1 MNRSKHI
8 LLSTGLLLG
17 VMFTGPIMNDMAT
30 LTTYA
35 AELTQSARWV
45 GSGDRWQ
52 VSDNAGGFLKNQWF
66 QDDVTGHWYLLGA
79 EDGSVMYSGLVTDQ
93 STGKSY
99 LLNTNHDG
107 TFGRML
113 DVDGVYNIN
122 GVDVYLTFDQTHN
135 GTHGAILTGLDSL
148 RSTGVYEKQ
157 YDQIPIAQP
166 ETQTPTE
173 NPTTQS
179 NGGTGEGGSTTSSTD
194 DMNQTGKITDPND
207 LKPGQF
213 AIIDEHMWAR
223 DPSSG
228 TLYDMGS
235 TAGSNSGYVAGI
247 H

>member
-79 EDGSVMYSGLVTDQ
+79 EDGSVMYAGLVTDQ

-107 TFGRML
+107 TYGRML

-122 GVDVYLTFDQTHN
+122 GVNVYLTFDQTHN
-135 GTHGAILTGLDSL
+135 GTHGAILSGLDSV

-157 YDQIPIAQP
+157 YDKIPTSDQNQ
-166 ETQTPTE
+166 QTPQPSQET
-173 NPTTQS
+173 P
-179 NGGTGEGGSTTSSTD
+179 STNTSTD
-194 DMNQTGKITDPND
+194 DINQTGKVSDPND
-207 LKPGQF
+207 LKPGQL
-213 AIIDEHMWAR
+213 AVIDGVVWGRSA
-223 DPSSG
+223 DG
-228 TLYDMGS
+228 TLIKGGS
-235 TAGSNSGYVAGI
+235 TSGDNSGGTNIEI

>member
-1 MNRSKHI
+1 MRRSKRI
-8 LLSTGLLLG
+8 LLGAGLLLG
-17 VMFTGPIMNDMAT
+17 FMFTGSIINMTTM
-30 LTTYA
+30 TTYA

-52 VSDNAGGFLKNQWF
+52 VSDNAGGYLKNQWF

-122 GVDVYLTFDQTHN
+122 GVDVYLTFDQANN

-166 ETQTPTE
+166 ETQIPTE
-173 NPTTQS
+173 NPTTPSNDGTQGGFISEDLLNKYFGGKDGELTTSGDHPLS
-179 NGGTGEGGSTTSSTD
+179 NGNSAFASDEEIEDAFGGR
-194 DMNQTGKITDPND
+194 G
-207 LKPGQF
+207 
-213 AIIDEHMWAR
+213 
-223 DPSSG
+223 SSG
-228 TLYDMGS
+228 TTGS
-235 TAGSNSGYVAGI
+235 KVKLHG
-247 H
+247 

>member
-1 MNRSKHI
+1 MKRKSI
-8 LLSTGLLLG
+8 LTMG
-17 VMFTGPIMNDMAT
+17 MIMSFVFAGSVSNMPNI
-30 LTTYA
+30 TTYA

-52 VSDNAGGFLKNQWF
+52 VSDNAGGYLKNQWF

-166 ETQTPTE
+166 ETQTPATTPTE
-173 NPTTQS
+173 NPSTQS
-179 NGGTGEGGSTTSSTD
+179 NSNGLSDEINDLLESLGGSSSGVGGTTGSKVKLH
-194 DMNQTGKITDPND
+194 G
-207 LKPGQF
+207 
-213 AIIDEHMWAR
+213 
-223 DPSSG
+223 
-228 TLYDMGS
+228 
-235 TAGSNSGYVAGI
+235 
-247 H
+247 

>member
-1 MNRSKHI
+1 MKRKSI
-8 LLSTGLLLG
+8 LTMG
-17 VMFTGPIMNDMAT
+17 MIMSFVFAGSVSNMPNI
-30 LTTYA
+30 TTYA

-52 VSDNAGGFLKNQWF
+52 VSDNAGGYLKNQWF

-135 GTHGAILTGLDSL
+135 GTHGAILTGLDSV

-166 ETQTPTE
+166 ETKTPTTTPTE
-173 NPTTQS
+173 NPNTQS
-179 NGGTGEGGSTTSSTD
+179 NSNGLSDEINDLLESLGGSSSGVGGTTGSKV
-194 DMNQTGKITDPND
+194 QLRG
-207 LKPGQF
+207 
-213 AIIDEHMWAR
+213 
-223 DPSSG
+223 
-228 TLYDMGS
+228 
-235 TAGSNSGYVAGI
+235 
-247 H
+247 

>member
-1 MNRSKHI
+1 M
-8 LLSTGLLLG
+8 G
-17 VMFTGPIMNDMAT
+17 MIMSFVFAGSVSNMPNI
-30 LTTYA
+30 TTYA

-52 VSDNAGGFLKNQWF
+52 VSDNAGGYLKNQWF

-93 STGKSY
+93 STGNSY

-173 NPTTQS
+173 NHSTES
-179 NGGTGEGGSTTSSTD
+179 SSGNSAFASDEEIEDAFGGRG
-194 DMNQTGKITDPND
+194 
-207 LKPGQF
+207 
-213 AIIDEHMWAR
+213 
-223 DPSSG
+223 SSG
-228 TLYDMGS
+228 TTGS
-235 TAGSNSGYVAGI
+235 KVKLHG
-247 H
+247 

>member
-1 MNRSKHI
+1 MNMKKII
-8 LLSTGLLLG
+8 LTTGVLFTLFGAPVVQNNPLG
-17 VMFTGPIMNDMAT
+17 EYLNSMTTM
-30 LTTYA
+30 TTYA

-52 VSDNAGGFLKNQWF
+52 VSDNAGGYLKNQWF

-135 GTHGAILTGLDSL
+135 GTHGAILTGLDSV

-166 ETQTPTE
+166 ETQTPNQTPNQTPTE

-179 NGGTGEGGSTTSSTD
+179 NGGTSTYDPASGESYLDWLMKQNGGS
-194 DMNQTGKITDPND
+194 
-207 LKPGQF
+207 
-213 AIIDEHMWAR
+213 
-223 DPSSG
+223 SSG
-228 TLYDMGS
+228 VGGT
-235 TAGSNSGYVAGI
+235 SGDKVQLRG
-247 H
+247 

>member
-1 MNRSKHI
+1 MNMKKII
-8 LLSTGLLLG
+8 LTTGVFFTLFGAPVVQSNPLG
-17 VMFTGPIMNDMAT
+17 EYLNSMTTM
-30 LTTYA
+30 TTYA

-52 VSDNAGGFLKNQWF
+52 VSDNAGGYLKNQWF

-113 DVDGVYNIN
+113 DIDGVYNIN

-135 GTHGAILTGLDSL
+135 GTHGAILTGLDSV

-166 ETQTPTE
+166 ETQTPTTTPTE
-173 NPTTQS
+173 NPSTQS
-179 NGGTGEGGSTTSSTD
+179 NSNGLSDEINDLLESLGGSSSGVGGTTGSKVKLH
-194 DMNQTGKITDPND
+194 G
-207 LKPGQF
+207 
-213 AIIDEHMWAR
+213 
-223 DPSSG
+223 
-228 TLYDMGS
+228 
-235 TAGSNSGYVAGI
+235 
-247 H
+247 

>member
-52 VSDNAGGFLKNQWF
+52 VSDNAGGYLKNQWF

-93 STGKSY
+93 STVKSY

-157 YDQIPIAQP
+157 YDKIPIAQP

-173 NPTTQS
+173 NPNTES
-179 NGGTGEGGSTTSSTD
+179 NGTGGSHVLTDEEMEKWFGGTGIGGAD
-194 DMNQTGKITDPND
+194 DN
-207 LKPGQF
+207 
-213 AIIDEHMWAR
+213 EH
-223 DPSSG
+223 P
-228 TLYDMGS
+228 L
-235 TAGSNSGYVAGI
+235 SN
-247 H
+247 

>member
-1 MNRSKHI
+1 MRRSKRI
-8 LLSTGLLLG
+8 LLGAGLLLSF
-17 VMFTGPIMNDMAT
+17 MFTGSIINMPTM
-30 LTTYA
+30 TTYA

-52 VSDNAGGFLKNQWF
+52 VSDNAGGYLKNQWF

-122 GVDVYLTFDQTHN
+122 GVDVYLTFDQANN

-166 ETQTPTE
+166 ETQTPTTTPTE
-173 NPTTQS
+173 NPSTQS
-179 NGGTGEGGSTTSSTD
+179 NSNGLSDEINDLLESLGGSSSGVGGTTGSKVKLH
-194 DMNQTGKITDPND
+194 G
-207 LKPGQF
+207 
-213 AIIDEHMWAR
+213 
-223 DPSSG
+223 
-228 TLYDMGS
+228 
-235 TAGSNSGYVAGI
+235 
-247 H
+247 

>member
-1 MNRSKHI
+1 MKSLIKRVVI
-8 LLSTGLLLG
+8 TTGLVMSLFGAPITQNNPLG
-17 VMFTGPIMNDMAT
+17 EYLNNMTT

-79 EDGSVMYSGLVTDQ
+79 EDGSVMYAGLVTDQ

-107 TFGRML
+107 TYGRML

-122 GVDVYLTFDQTHN
+122 GVNVYLTFDQTHN
-135 GTHGAILTGLDSL
+135 GTHGAILSGLDSV

-157 YDQIPIAQP
+157 YDKIPTSDQNQ
-166 ETQTPTE
+166 QTPQPSQETPSQTNDNSLNSEE
-173 NPTTQS
+173 NRQKIMDQYFGGKDGKLDTTGDHPLS
-179 NGGTGEGGSTTSSTD
+179 N
-194 DMNQTGKITDPND
+194 
-207 LKPGQF
+207 
-213 AIIDEHMWAR
+213 
-223 DPSSG
+223 
-228 TLYDMGS
+228 
-235 TAGSNSGYVAGI
+235 
-247 H
+247 

>member
-1 MNRSKHI
+1 MNMKKII
-8 LLSTGLLLG
+8 LTTGVLFTLFGAPVVQNNPLG
-17 VMFTGPIMNDMAT
+17 EYLNSMTTM
-30 LTTYA
+30 TTYA

-52 VSDNAGGFLKNQWF
+52 VSDNAGGYLKNQWF

-173 NPTTQS
+173 NPNTQS
-179 NGGTGEGGSTTSSTD
+179 NGGDDNLNTQDTGDGMSSSLEELLDGVDLSDLGGQTTGGD
-194 DMNQTGKITDPND
+194 
-207 LKPGQF
+207 
-213 AIIDEHMWAR
+213 
-223 DPSSG
+223 
-228 TLYDMGS
+228 YDRWK
-235 TAGSNSGYVAGI
+235 
-247 H
+247 

>member
-1 MNRSKHI
+1 MKRKSI
-8 LLSTGLLLG
+8 LTMG
-17 VMFTGPIMNDMAT
+17 MIMSFVFAGSVSNMPNI
-30 LTTYA
+30 TTYA

-52 VSDNAGGFLKNQWF
+52 VSDNAGGYLKNQWF

-135 GTHGAILTGLDSL
+135 GTHGAILTGLDSV

-166 ETQTPTE
+166 ETQTPTQTPTE
-173 NPTTQS
+173 NPSTQS
-179 NGGTGEGGSTTSSTD
+179 NGGTSTYDPASGESYLEWLQKQTGGSTGETNGT
-194 DMNQTGKITDPND
+194 TGYK
-207 LKPGQF
+207 GQL
-213 AIIDEHMWAR
+213 H
-223 DPSSG
+223 G
-228 TLYDMGS
+228 
-235 TAGSNSGYVAGI
+235 
-247 H
+247 

>member
-1 MNRSKHI
+1 MKRKSI
-8 LLSTGLLLG
+8 LTMG
-17 VMFTGPIMNDMAT
+17 MIMSFVFAGSVSNMPNI
-30 LTTYA
+30 TTYA

-52 VSDNAGGFLKNQWF
+52 VSDNAGGYLKNQWF

-122 GVDVYLTFDQTHN
+122 GVDVYLTFDQAHN
-135 GTHGAILTGLDSL
+135 GTHGAILTGLDSV

-166 ETQTPTE
+166 ETQTPATTPTE
-173 NPTTQS
+173 NPSTQS
-179 NGGTGEGGSTTSSTD
+179 NSNGLSDEINDLLESLGGSSSGVGGTTGSKVKLH
-194 DMNQTGKITDPND
+194 G
-207 LKPGQF
+207 
-213 AIIDEHMWAR
+213 
-223 DPSSG
+223 
-228 TLYDMGS
+228 
-235 TAGSNSGYVAGI
+235 
-247 H
+247 

>member
-213 AIIDEHMWAR
+213 AIIDDNGWLR
-223 DPSSG
+223 DYSG
-228 TLYDMGS
+228 TLHNMGS
-235 TAGSNSGYVAGI
+235 TAGSTSGYVAGI

>member
-1 MNRSKHI
+1 MKRKSI
-8 LLSTGLLLG
+8 LTMG
-17 VMFTGPIMNDMAT
+17 MIMSFVFAGSVSNMPNI
-30 LTTYA
+30 TTYA
-35 AELTQSARWV
+35 AELTQSARWL

-52 VSDNAGGFLKNQWF
+52 VSDNAGGYLKNQWF

-135 GTHGAILTGLDSL
+135 GTHGAILTGLDSV

-166 ETQTPTE
+166 ETQTPTTTPTE
-173 NPTTQS
+173 NPNTQS
-179 NGGTGEGGSTTSSTD
+179 NSNGLSDEINDLLESLGGSSSGVGGT
-194 DMNQTGKITDPND
+194 TGYK
-207 LKPGQF
+207 GQL
-213 AIIDEHMWAR
+213 H
-223 DPSSG
+223 G
-228 TLYDMGS
+228 
-235 TAGSNSGYVAGI
+235 
-247 H
+247 

>member
-30 LTTYA
+30 LITYA

-79 EDGSVMYSGLVTDQ
+79 EDGSVMYAGLVTDQ

-107 TFGRML
+107 TYGRML

-122 GVDVYLTFDQTHN
+122 GVNVYLTFDQTHN
-135 GTHGAILTGLDSL
+135 GTHGAILSGLDSV

-157 YDQIPIAQP
+157 YDKIPTSDPNQ
-166 ETQTPTE
+166 QTPQPSQETPST
-173 NPTTQS
+173 NTDIS
-179 NGGTGEGGSTTSSTD
+179 ND
-194 DMNQTGKITDPND
+194 DMTGKISDPNE
-207 LKPGQF
+207 LKPGQG
-213 AIIDEHMWAR
+213 AIINGHMWAK
-223 DPSSG
+223 DSSG
-228 TLYDMGS
+228 VLVDLGS
-235 TAGSNSGYVAGI
+235 VEGDNSGGTILGI

>member
-79 EDGSVMYSGLVTDQ
+79 EDGSVMYAGLVTDQ

-194 DMNQTGKITDPND
+194 DMDQTGKITDPND

-213 AIIDEHMWAR
+213 AIIDDNGWLR
-223 DPSSG
+223 DYSG
-228 TLYDMGS
+228 TLHNMGS
-235 TAGSNSGYVAGI
+235 TAGSTSGYVAGI

>member
-1 MNRSKHI
+1 MNMKKII
-8 LLSTGLLLG
+8 LTTGVLFTLFGAPVVQNNPLG
-17 VMFTGPIMNDMAT
+17 EYLNSMTTM
-30 LTTYA
+30 TTYA

-135 GTHGAILTGLDSL
+135 GTHGAILTGLDSV

-173 NPTTQS
+173 NPNTQS
-179 NGGTGEGGSTTSSTD
+179 NGGTGEGSFDTQNTEDSTSNDGSYSSWFD
-194 DMNQTGKITDPND
+194 GLDPNGAGGGIND
-207 LKPGQF
+207 
-213 AIIDEHMWAR
+213 D
-223 DPSSG
+223 
-228 TLYDMGS
+228 YDRWK
-235 TAGSNSGYVAGI
+235 
-247 H
+247 

>member
-1 MNRSKHI
+1 MSKTKHI

-30 LTTYA
+30 LITYA

-79 EDGSVMYSGLVTDQ
+79 EDGSVMYAGLVTDQ

-107 TFGRML
+107 TYGRML

-122 GVDVYLTFDQTHN
+122 GVNVYLTFDQTHN
-135 GTHGAILTGLDSL
+135 GTHGAILSGLDSV

-157 YDQIPIAQP
+157 YDKIPTSDPNQ
-166 ETQTPTE
+166 QTPQPSQET
-173 NPTTQS
+173 P
-179 NGGTGEGGSTTSSTD
+179 STNTSTD
-194 DMNQTGKITDPND
+194 DMDQTGNVSDPND

-213 AIIDEHMWAR
+213 AIINGHMWVK
-223 DPSSG
+223 DSSG
-228 TLYDMGS
+228 MVVDTGS
-235 TAGSNSGYVAGI
+235 TSGDTSGHMPGI
-247 H
+247 S

>member
-1 MNRSKHI
+1 MNMKKII
-8 LLSTGLLLG
+8 LTTGVLFTLFGAPVVQNNPLG
-17 VMFTGPIMNDMAT
+17 EYLNSMTTM
-30 LTTYA
+30 TTYA

-52 VSDNAGGFLKNQWF
+52 VSDNAGGYLKNQWF

-166 ETQTPTE
+166 ETQTPTTTPTE
-173 NPTTQS
+173 NPSTQS
-179 NGGTGEGGSTTSSTD
+179 NSNGLSDEINDLLESLGGSSSGVGGT
-194 DMNQTGKITDPND
+194 
-207 LKPGQF
+207 
-213 AIIDEHMWAR
+213 
-223 DPSSG
+223 SG
-228 TLYDMGS
+228 DKVTLHG
-235 TAGSNSGYVAGI
+235 
-247 H
+247 

>member
-1 MNRSKHI
+1 M
-8 LLSTGLLLG
+8 
-17 VMFTGPIMNDMAT
+17 
-30 LTTYA
+30 TTYA

-52 VSDNAGGFLKNQWF
+52 VSDNAGGYLKNQWF

-79 EDGSVMYSGLVTDQ
+79 EDGSVMYSGLVTDK

-157 YDQIPIAQP
+157 YDKIPIAQP

-173 NPTTQS
+173 NPNTES
-179 NGGTGEGGSTTSSTD
+179 NGTGGSHVLTDEEMEKWFGGTGIGGAD
-194 DMNQTGKITDPND
+194 DN
-207 LKPGQF
+207 
-213 AIIDEHMWAR
+213 EH
-223 DPSSG
+223 P
-228 TLYDMGS
+228 L
-235 TAGSNSGYVAGI
+235 SN
-247 H
+247 

>member
-1 MNRSKHI
+1 MKRKSI
-8 LLSTGLLLG
+8 LTMG
-17 VMFTGPIMNDMAT
+17 MIMSFVFAGSVSNMPNI
-30 LTTYA
+30 TTYA

-52 VSDNAGGFLKNQWF
+52 VSDNAGGYLKNQWF

-173 NPTTQS
+173 NPSTQS
-179 NGGTGEGGSTTSSTD
+179 NSDDTSSGGSIVDDLFDTSRSNTGGT
-194 DMNQTGKITDPND
+194 
-207 LKPGQF
+207 
-213 AIIDEHMWAR
+213 
-223 DPSSG
+223 SG
-228 TLYDMGS
+228 DKVQLRG
-235 TAGSNSGYVAGI
+235 
-247 H
+247 

>member
-1 MNRSKHI
+1 MKRKSI
-8 LLSTGLLLG
+8 LTMG
-17 VMFTGPIMNDMAT
+17 MIMSFVFAGSVSNMPNI
-30 LTTYA
+30 TTYA

-52 VSDNAGGFLKNQWF
+52 VSDNAGGYLKNQWF

-157 YDQIPIAQP
+157 YDKIPIAQP

-173 NPTTQS
+173 NPNTES
-179 NGGTGEGGSTTSSTD
+179 NGTGGSHVLTDEEMEKWFGGTGIGGAD
-194 DMNQTGKITDPND
+194 DN
-207 LKPGQF
+207 
-213 AIIDEHMWAR
+213 EH
-223 DPSSG
+223 P
-228 TLYDMGS
+228 L
-235 TAGSNSGYVAGI
+235 SN
-247 H
+247 

>member
-1 MNRSKHI
+1 MKRKSI
-8 LLSTGLLLG
+8 LTMG
-17 VMFTGPIMNDMAT
+17 MIMSFVFAGSVSNMPNI
-30 LTTYA
+30 TTYA

-52 VSDNAGGFLKNQWF
+52 VSDNAGGYLKNQWF

-148 RSTGVYEKQ
+148 RSTGVYEKH

-173 NPTTQS
+173 NPSTES
-179 NGGTGEGGSTTSSTD
+179 SSGNSAFASDEEIEDAFGGRG
-194 DMNQTGKITDPND
+194 
-207 LKPGQF
+207 
-213 AIIDEHMWAR
+213 
-223 DPSSG
+223 SSG
-228 TLYDMGS
+228 T
-235 TAGSNSGYVAGI
+235 SGDRGQLRG
-247 H
+247 

>member
-194 DMNQTGKITDPND
+194 DMDQTGKITDPND

-213 AIIDEHMWAR
+213 AIIDDNGWLR
-223 DPSSG
+223 DYSG
-228 TLYDMGS
+228 TLHNMGS
-235 TAGSNSGYVAGI
+235 TAGSTSGYVAGI

>member
-35 AELTQSARWV
+35 AELTQSACWV

-79 EDGSVMYSGLVTDQ
+79 EDGSVMYAGLVTDQ
-93 STGKSY
+93 STGKSD

-113 DVDGVYNIN
+113 DVDGEYNIN

-173 NPTTQS
+173 NHSTES
-179 NGGTGEGGSTTSSTD
+179 SSGNSAFASDEEIEDAFGGRG
-194 DMNQTGKITDPND
+194 
-207 LKPGQF
+207 
-213 AIIDEHMWAR
+213 
-223 DPSSG
+223 SSG
-228 TLYDMGS
+228 TTGS
-235 TAGSNSGYVAGI
+235 KVKLHG
-247 H
+247 

>member
-1 MNRSKHI
+1 MNMKKII
-8 LLSTGLLLG
+8 LTTGVL
-17 VMFTGPIMNDMAT
+17 FTLFGAPVVQNNPLCEYLNSMTTM
-30 LTTYA
+30 TTYA

-157 YDQIPIAQP
+157 YDKIPIAQP

-173 NPTTQS
+173 NPNTQS

-194 DMNQTGKITDPND
+194 DSFDTQNSGGSTDYSSWFD
-207 LKPGQF
+207 GL
-213 AIIDEHMWAR
+213 
-223 DPSSG
+223 DPSGAGGG
-228 TLYDMGS
+228 TSSPFG
-235 TAGSNSGYVAGI
+235 AWER
-247 H
+247 

>member
-1 MNRSKHI
+1 MLRRVI
-8 LLSTGLLLG
+8 VTTG
-17 VMFTGPIMNDMAT
+17 VMISLFGAPVVQSNPLGEYLNSMTTM
-30 LTTYA
+30 TTYA

-52 VSDNAGGFLKNQWF
+52 VSDNAGGYLKNQWF

-157 YDQIPIAQP
+157 YDKIPIAQP
-166 ETQTPTE
+166 ETQTPTTTPTE
-173 NPTTQS
+173 NPSTQS
-179 NGGTGEGGSTTSSTD
+179 NSNGLSDEINDLLESLGGSSSGVGGTTGSKVKLH
-194 DMNQTGKITDPND
+194 G
-207 LKPGQF
+207 
-213 AIIDEHMWAR
+213 
-223 DPSSG
+223 
-228 TLYDMGS
+228 
-235 TAGSNSGYVAGI
+235 
-247 H
+247 

>member
-8 LLSTGLLLG
+8 LLSAGLLLG

-35 AELTQSARWV
+35 AELTQSARWI

-79 EDGSVMYSGLVTDQ
+79 EDGSVMYAGLVTDQ

-107 TFGRML
+107 TYGRML

-122 GVDVYLTFDQTHN
+122 GIDVYLTFDQTHN
-135 GTHGAILTGLDSL
+135 GTHGAILSGLDSV

-157 YDQIPIAQP
+157 YDKIPTSDQNQ
-166 ETQTPTE
+166 QTPQPSQETPST
-173 NPTTQS
+173 NTDIS
-179 NGGTGEGGSTTSSTD
+179 ND
-194 DMNQTGKITDPND
+194 DMTGKISDPNE
-207 LKPGQF
+207 LNPGQY
-213 AIIDEHMWAR
+213 AIINGHAWAK
-223 DPSSG
+223 DSSG
-228 TLYDMGS
+228 VLIDGGS
-235 TAGSNSGYVAGI
+235 VEGDTSGHMPGI
-247 H
+247 S

>member
-1 MNRSKHI
+1 M
-8 LLSTGLLLG
+8 
-17 VMFTGPIMNDMAT
+17 
-30 LTTYA
+30 TTYA

-52 VSDNAGGFLKNQWF
+52 VSDNAGGYLKNQWF

-113 DVDGVYNIN
+113 DIDGVYNIN
-122 GVDVYLTFDQTHN
+122 GVDVYLTFDQANN
-135 GTHGAILTGLDSL
+135 GTHGAILTGLDSV

-173 NPTTQS
+173 NHSTES
-179 NGGTGEGGSTTSSTD
+179 SSGNSAFASDEEIEDAFGGRG
-194 DMNQTGKITDPND
+194 
-207 LKPGQF
+207 
-213 AIIDEHMWAR
+213 
-223 DPSSG
+223 SSG
-228 TLYDMGS
+228 TTGS
-235 TAGSNSGYVAGI
+235 KVKLHG
-247 H
+247 